1 MRLSRSPSR
10 AGRRASVVLF
20 ALTALASPASAAK
33 LEILAPRPGDN
44 VAAGIVI
51 VAVRVTPDAGAPAP
65 VPQVRVD
72 GAGEAAR
79 GITVAPLDCAVRC
92 ELPVTVPAGRH
103 TITVSASAAKG
114 RAAPAPVSV
123 TVVAAEA
130 AAYANLHVLAAGVS
144 EYRDPRLALA
154 YPAKDATNFAAA
166 LQAQG
171 GGGGLYGTVS
181 TTVEVDKTATRAR
194 ILADLD
200 ELRARARDGDVSV
213 VFLAGHGIADRGV
226 YHFLPADADLDN
238 VATMIAQDELLARV
252 HAVRGKVILFIDTCF
267 AGALFRAV
275 ADRAPQPAAL
285 EPLVA
290 KLKAS
295 DPGVAVFASSTAKQ
309 TSKESA
315 AWRNGAFTRTLL
327 DALGGGVA
335 RDQSPAAK
343 EAQGGVIRLS
353 ALHAYL
359 SAHVEALTGDAQTP
373 TVSLPP
379 EDWPFAVWP
388 PPNAPPD
395 APRPPVSDD
404 AQATWDR
411 LFLGGI
417 DKGPFVQGTFK
428 RPLTNSELLDLVGRP
443 DDARRVRAR
452 AGGRTALYTLGGLA
466 IAAGLSVGLW
476 GVIAGTINGDPN
488 QTLAGALGGVVGG
501 AVVGV
506 SLIIGG
512 ASITVNPVPFTEMQ
526 QLATDYNRDLRKRLG
541 LAIGGT
547 F

>member
-1 MRLSRSPSR
+1 MPLPHSLPRATPRS
-10 AGRRASVVLF
+10 F
-20 ALTALASPASAAK
+20 ALALLLAFFASPAAAAK
-33 LEILAPRPGDN
+33 LEILSPHSGDN

-103 TITVSASAAKG
+103 TITVSASASKG

-200 ELRARARDGDVSV
+200 DLRKDARDGDVSV

-226 YHFLPADADLDN
+226 YHFLPADADLDD

-275 ADRAPQPAAL
+275 ADRSPQPAAL

-315 AWRNGAFTRTLL
+315 AWKNGAFTRTLL

-379 EDWPFAVWP
+379 EDWPIAVWP

-404 AQATWDR
+404 AQAAWNR
-411 LFLGGI
+411 LFI
-417 DKGPFVQGTFK
+417 DQIEKGPFVQGTFK

-443 DDARRVRAR
+443 DAARTVRVRSGAQ
-452 AGGRTALYTLGGLA
+452 TALGILSGLTVVTG
-466 IAAGLSVGLW
+466 ISVGLW
-476 GVIAGTINGDPN
+476 GFIAGTTNHDEGL
-488 QTLAGALGGVVGG
+488 TLGAGVGGLVGGLVLGAGLALGAGKM
-501 AVVGV
+501 
-506 SLIIGG
+506 
-512 ASITVNPVPFTEMQ
+512 TVNPVSFAEMQ